1 MKNTHKLDQTFFGA
15 CMNPKLNQVEYKFF
29 AFTHIIPFI
38 FVVSSILTIIPISHN
53 NIRSSNHSPTMID
66 MFMENIKLERQEFIF
81 SINGK
86 TYDTLDLRN

>member
-1 MKNTHKLDQTFFGA
+1 
-15 CMNPKLNQVEYKFF
+15 
-29 AFTHIIPFI
+29 
-38 FVVSSILTIIPISHN
+38 VSSILTIIPISHN

-66 MFMENIKLERQEFIF
+66 MFMENIQLERQEFIF